1 MVFLLVLWIWSVNNV
16 SIEFKNI
23 IYFFIKEEEKSL
35 LNNSDLLFDTT
46 PETFLDLAKTE
57 KSVLIKNKFF
67 NDSLNLKSTE
77 RIINSKVSFF
87 KQLDES
93 NYNNSITK
101 TLDYLIEIINS
112 SNDFKPNDLYEIFN
126 KLGQYNSFID
136 FQIINSLVIS
146 NIKLKKDQRDKLINF
161 LDNESYFYSWLV
173 NSIVNLNKVINEYDK
188 LELLRELID
197 QQRNKQKKKI
207 MLFNLS

>member
-1 MVFLLVLWIWSVNNV
+1 MFKDVLQTILIRNFGLNCLVY
-16 SIEFKNI
+16 KNWNRRSR
-23 IYFFIKEEEKSL
+23 KHKVQL
-35 LNNSDLLFDTT
+35 
-46 PETFLDLAKTE
+46 P
-57 KSVLIKNKFF
+57 KNKFF

-161 LDNESYFYSWLV
+161 LDNEIYFYSWLV

-207 MLFNLS
+207 MLVLALLYDKKQISNNRG